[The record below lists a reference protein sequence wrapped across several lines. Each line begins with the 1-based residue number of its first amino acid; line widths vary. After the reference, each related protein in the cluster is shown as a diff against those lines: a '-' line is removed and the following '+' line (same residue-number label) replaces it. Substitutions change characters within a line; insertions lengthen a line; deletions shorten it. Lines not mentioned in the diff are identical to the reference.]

1 MKVSSTDRAQADQAR
16 QRIRVGMIGLAAVV
30 LLIGIASAIFSTVNR
45 EQPVTAAGAAKPE
58 VVANMAAPGTVPS
71 PSTTNEP
78 LAELGVT
85 PATSPDAAAGAD
97 RR

>member
-1 MKVSSTDRAQADQAR
+1 MKASSTDRAHADQAR

-45 EQPVTAAGAAKPE
+45 EQPVTATGAAKPD
-58 VVANMAAPGTVPS
+58 VVANMAVPGTAPS
-71 PSTTNEP
+71 PATTNEP

-85 PATSPDAAAGAD
+85 PATKPDSAAGAE
-97 RR
+97 RP